1 MSFVNTEADLIH
13 RIYEHYKK
21 NGWIVK
27 KEIKIRG
34 RIADLVMIKDNK
46 IALVKVKGPRGD
58 VKKGIS
64 QALHYKDAANYSY
77 LAIYK
82 DSFTKIVKQ
91 TCQNLGIGLI
101 LINKNIEEMIKPEYT
116 TSLKSVQKKI
126 LDKKSTNVKKIIQRK
141 SFLDL
146 LFRKSQIL
154 ILKLFFLDSTKE
166 FHQNDI
172 ARKIHL
178 SSPAVSNEL
187 TNLVKI
193 GLVSKRHQDNMLF
206 YKINKNSI
214 IFDEMKRI
222 FLKYETFSE
231 ILSEK
236 LVKEKI
242 KYSLIYG
249 SFAKGT
255 EKETSDIDL
264 LIVGDV
270 PEDQILRIISDIERN
285 INREINFILWTE
297 KELKEKMKKN
307 IPLIREM
314 LNTSVIMLVGEEDEF
329 KRLAK

>member
-1 MSFVNTEADLIH
+1 MGFMNTETELVD
-13 RIYEHYKK
+13 RVYKHYTKK
-21 NGWIVK
+21 GWAVK

-34 RIADLVMIKDNK
+34 RIADLVMVKNNK
-46 IALVKVKGPRGD
+46 ISLVKVKAPRGD
-58 VKKGIS
+58 VEKGIS
-64 QALHYKDAANYSY
+64 QALHHKDAANYSY
-77 LAIYK
+77 LAIHK
-82 DSFTKIVKQ
+82 NSFTKIVKQ

-101 LINKNIEEMIKPEYT
+101 IINKTIEESIKPEHT
-116 TSLKSVQKKI
+116 SSLKSVQKKI
-126 LDKKSTNVKKIIQRK
+126 LGKKSTNIKKSIQK
-141 SFLDL
+141 EKVLDL
-146 LFRKSQIL
+146 IFRKSQIL

-172 ARKIHL
+172 ARRIHL
-178 SSPAVSNEL
+178 SSPTVSNEL

-193 GLVSKRHQDNMLF
+193 DLVSKRHQDNMIF
-206 YKINKNSI
+206 YKINKTSI

-270 PEDQILRIISDIERN
+270 AEDHILRIISNIERN

-297 KELKEKMKKN
+297 KELKEKIKKN
-307 IPLIREM
+307 TPLIKEI
-314 LNTSVIMLVGEEDEF
+314 LHTSAIMLVGEEDEF

>member
-1 MSFVNTEADLIH
+1 MGFMNTEADLIH
-13 RIYEHYKK
+13 RIYEHYTK
-21 NGWIVK
+21 NGWTVK

-34 RIADLVMIKDNK
+34 RIADLVMVKKNK
-46 IALVKVKGPRGD
+46 IALVEVKGPRGD
-58 VKKGIS
+58 VEKGIS

-82 DSFTKIVKQ
+82 DSFTKIIKQ

-101 LINKNIEEMIKPEYT
+101 VINKNIEEVVKPEYT

-126 LDKKSTNVKKIIQRK
+126 LDKKPTNVKKSIQRK

-146 LFRKSQIL
+146 LFRRSQIL

-172 ARKIHL
+172 ARRIHI

-222 FLKYETFSE
+222 FLKYETFTE
-231 ILSEK
+231 MLSEK
-236 LVKEKI
+236 LVKEEI

-270 PEDQILRIISDIERN
+270 LEDHILRIISNMERN

-297 KELKEKMKKN
+297 KELKEKIKKN
-307 IPLIREM
+307 IPLIREI
-314 LNTSVIMLVGEEDEF
+314 LHTSVIMLVGEEDEF

>member
-1 MSFVNTEADLIH
+1 
-13 RIYEHYKK
+13 
-21 NGWIVK
+21 
-27 KEIKIRG
+27 
-34 RIADLVMIKDNK
+34 MIKNNK
-46 IALVKVKGPRGD
+46 IALVEVKGPRGD
-58 VKKGIS
+58 VEKGIS

-77 LAIYK
+77 LALYK
-82 DSFTKIVKQ
+82 DSFTNIVKQ

-101 LINKNIEEMIKPEYT
+101 LINKNIEEVVKPEHT
-116 TSLKSVQKKI
+116 TSLKSIQKKI
-126 LDKKSTNVKKIIQRK
+126 LDEKPTNVKKIIQEK
-141 SFLDL
+141 SFLNL
-146 LFRKSQIL
+146 LFRRSQIL
-154 ILKLFFLDSTKE
+154 ILKLFFLDSAKE

-172 ARKIHL
+172 ARKIGL

-255 EKETSDIDL
+255 EKEASDIDL

-270 PEDQILRIISDIERN
+270 LEDHILRIISNIERN

-297 KELKEKMKKN
+297 KELKEKIKKN
-307 IPLIREM
+307 IPLIREIFD
-314 LNTSVIMLVGEEDEF
+314 TSVIMLVGEEDEF
-329 KRLAK
+329 KRLVK

>member
-1 MSFVNTEADLIH
+1 MSFMNTEVDLIH
-13 RIYEHYKK
+13 KHYTK
-21 NGWIVK
+21 NGWAIK
-27 KEIKIRG
+27 KEIKVRG
-34 RIADLVMIKDNK
+34 RIADLVMIKNNK
-46 IALVKVKGPRGD
+46 IALVEVKGSRGD
-58 VKKGIS
+58 VGKGIS

-77 LAIYK
+77 LAIHK
-82 DSFTKIVKQ
+82 NSFTKIIKQ

-101 LINKNIEEMIKPEYT
+101 LINKNIEEVVKPEYT

-126 LDKKSTNVKKIIQRK
+126 LEKKSTNVKKIIQKK

-154 ILKLFFLDSTKE
+154 ILKLFFLNSTKE

-172 ARKIHL
+172 ARRIHL
-178 SSPAVSNEL
+178 SSSAVSNEL

-214 IFDEMKRI
+214 IFDEIKRI

-236 LVKEKI
+236 LVKEEI

-249 SFAKGT
+249 SFAKGI

-264 LIVGDV
+264 LIIGDV
-270 PEDQILRIISDIERN
+270 LEDHVLRIISNIERN

-297 KELKEKMKKN
+297 KELKEKIKKN
-307 IPLIREM
+307 IPLIREI
-314 LNTSVIMLVGEEDEF
+314 LHTSVIMLIGEENEF
-329 KRLAK
+329 KRFAK